1 MSVSNMYFDGKIV
14 DCSVNWQIYS
24 KQKAKEELKPEKDQ
38 DWAKIE
44 KPAYDLADA
53 GFQLMV
59 KTIALSTTSFFQ
71 YTPDVDE
78 IRARVAKVSN
88 FKVGSEALKELAP
101 GSEVETIYNREKDL
115 MIEEEGKMNYIKR
128 AVKGDASET
137 GLVKFSQPVLMKEYG
152 GEYEDGLN
160 DIRKAFPP
168 VKTGL
173 GDDIKDGEIPFSSD
187 IKFNLLIR
195 DANQEAREPS
205 SPEDNITVYIKGAP
219 EKILNRC
226 SHILENGGER
236 VFDDTQRANVD
247 FANDTF
253 GGTGERV
260 LAFAKLELDP
270 SRYNKGSDVNTP
282 GYQFDVSGWKA
293 WNDVKE
299 YSDSVDG
306 WFPMW
311 DFRLCGLASLND
323 PPRPKVD
330 VSVQKCKNAGIKVI
344 MVTGDQPPTAAAIAF
359 KVNII
364 TQPHLEYDKMVDAWK
379 KDHPVES
386 FADQRAYD
394 DAFAIAEE
402 DCMKNSKAIV
412 IHGDKLAKVMAKDDA
427 MEDDEI
433 EKGRTVMDWIR
444 KPEVVFART
453 TPSQK
458 LIIVDAC
465 QRLGHVVA
473 VTGDGVNDSP
483 AIKKADIGIAMG
495 SGSEVAQNAADMLL
509 LDDNFSSIV
518 NGVEEGRLIFDN
530 LKKSIAYTLSSNIP
544 EISPF
549 IIYMAAQVPL
559 PLSTV
564 LILCID
570 LGTDM
575 VPAISFAYENPEL
588 DIMERYP
595 RNSQRDHLVN
605 AKLISFAYLQIG
617 IVQAS
622 AGFFTYF
629 YMLNDYGFRPETL
642 FGLIQVTGFY
652 PAHEDVYDPSAPFK
666 GNSVAA
672 FNCPDEECA
681 LSVDTEYSYPGEGEG
696 VYPPQKLT
704 LDWNTNLASPVDAR
718 LFYFRLPV
726 ESWVQC
732 RWNPAGGEDFVPKF
746 YSYSVISNQQ
756 ICFSTEA
763 LKYAQSGY
771 LISIVCVQWS
781 DLMICKTRNLS
792 ISQQGMVNMNSNFAL
807 FFETALVAILSYVWV
822 CNLLLGTRMI
832 AFPHFAVPSFAY
844 FAMIMFYD
852 EVRKVYL
859 RRGMIKS
866 RTTGRIK
873 FDGWV
878 VRNTYY

>member
-1 MSVSNMYFDGKIV
+1 
-14 DCSVNWQIYS
+14 
-24 KQKAKEELKPEKDQ
+24 
-38 DWAKIE
+38 
-44 KPAYDLADA
+44 
-53 GFQLMV
+53 MV

-71 YTPDVDE
+71 YTPDTDE
-78 IRARVAKVSN
+78 LRARVAKVSN
-88 FKVGSEALKELAP
+88 YKVDSDALKELEP
-101 GSEVETIYNREKDL
+101 GSEVERIFNEQKEL

-137 GLVKFSQPVLMKEYG
+137 GLVKFSQPVLMKEYEG
-152 GEYEDGLN
+152 DYVDGLN
-160 DIRKAFPP
+160 DIRKAFPL

-195 DANQEAREPS
+195 DNNQEVRSPS
-205 SPEDNITVYIKGAP
+205 SAEENITVYIKGAP

-226 SHILENGGER
+226 SHILENGNER
-236 VFDDTQRANVD
+236 LFDEVQRANVD

-253 GGTGERV
+253 GSTGERV

-270 SRYNKGSDVNTP
+270 ERYGKGAEVGTP
-282 GYQFDVSGWKA
+282 GYQFDVSTWKA

-299 YSDSVDG
+299 FSDSVEG

-379 KDHPVES
+379 KANPVEE
-386 FADQRAYD
+386 FADQRAYEE
-394 DAFAIAEE
+394 AFAIAEE

-549 IIYMAAQVPL
+549 IIYMAA
-559 PLSTV
+559 
-564 LILCID
+564 
-570 LGTDM
+570 
-575 VPAISFAYENPEL
+575 
-588 DIMERYP
+588 
-595 RNSQRDHLVN
+595 
-605 AKLISFAYLQIG
+605 
-617 IVQAS
+617 
-622 AGFFTYF
+622 
-629 YMLNDYGFRPETL
+629 
-642 FGLIQVTGFY
+642 
-652 PAHEDVYDPSAPFK
+652 
-666 GNSVAA
+666 
-672 FNCPDEECA
+672 
-681 LSVDTEYSYPGEGEG
+681 
-696 VYPPQKLT
+696 
-704 LDWNTNLASPVDAR
+704 
-718 LFYFRLPV
+718 
-726 ESWVQC
+726 
-732 RWNPAGGEDFVPKF
+732 
-746 YSYSVISNQQ
+746 
-756 ICFSTEA
+756 
-763 LKYAQSGY
+763 
-771 LISIVCVQWS
+771 
-781 DLMICKTRNLS
+781 
-792 ISQQGMVNMNSNFAL
+792 
-807 FFETALVAILSYVWV
+807 
-822 CNLLLGTRMI
+822 
-832 AFPHFAVPSFAY
+832 
-844 FAMIMFYD
+844 
-852 EVRKVYL
+852 
-859 RRGMIKS
+859 
-866 RTTGRIK
+866 
-873 FDGWV
+873 
-878 VRNTYY
+878 